1 MILCSL
7 QIRSQLLHS
16 FPSYCLFCYR
26 LYIANVFLSFIICQL
41 CYLSNIFS
49 TNFPA
54 FTLCFVKI
62 LHPHCLYKPMHLSCN
77 QCHILAGN
85 SLVVKAEICFT
96 HVVQECCMVCLHTE
110 QKSTL
115 TVCLL
120 RERFIFHSSSL
131 RHSHQK
137 HVALLH

>member
-1 MILCSL
+1 M
-7 QIRSQLLHS
+7 
-16 FPSYCLFCYR
+16 FFFGF
-26 LYIANVFLSFIICQL
+26 FLSFI
-41 CYLSNIFS
+41 YLFVRPVNCVIYQISSLLIFLHVLYVLLRS
-49 TNFPA
+49 CTLIVFTNP
-54 FTLCFVKI
+54 CI
-62 LHPHCLYKPMHLSCN
+62 LSCN

-85 SLVVKAEICFT
+85 SLVVKAELCFT
-96 HVVQECCMVCLHTE
+96 HVVQECCMVYLHTE

-137 HVALLH
+137 LLAVLHLICHVVGDIIYRHNAPKL